1 MLYIC
6 IYPFYFQIKKKN
18 FGKTSPKAV
27 VFHEYNGFEFDLK
40 WIVPIECY
48 VVMSCYVVLYLYK
61 QDFDRYHVYNVTIV
75 KIALMER

>member
-6 IYPFYFQIKKKN
+6 IYRFYLQIKKKK
-18 FGKTSPKAV
+18 FGKTFSPKAV

-61 QDFDRYHVYNVTIV
+61 QDFDRYHVYNV